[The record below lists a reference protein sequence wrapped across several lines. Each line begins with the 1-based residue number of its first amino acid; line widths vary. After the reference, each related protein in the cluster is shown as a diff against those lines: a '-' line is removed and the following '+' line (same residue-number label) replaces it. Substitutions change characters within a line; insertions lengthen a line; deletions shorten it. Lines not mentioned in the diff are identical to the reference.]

1 MIRHRIATIVR
12 TARKRPALP
21 AIVAMLILALAA
33 AIALLLYD
41 DGGRGADSTET
52 ATGTVQ
58 DGSGKRVLYW
68 YDPMVP
74 QERYPGPGK
83 SSMNMDLIPKYADD
97 GGQSGVTVS
106 PAVMQTLGV
115 RLARAEVRDL
125 APEVRAVGRVDF
137 DQRLIS
143 EVQTLTPGF
152 VETLAVRAEGE
163 PIGAGRVIAQV
174 YSPDLLAA
182 QNEYR
187 ALLDSSSPAAARVRS
202 AARSRL
208 LLLGAP
214 ASLVA
219 RLERGGA
226 PQRTYP
232 VVARTSG
239 VVTAIGARPGA
250 QVSPGQSIATI
261 QGLSRVLV
269 VADVPEAS
277 LGRVRVGQ
285 PVEIRLPAYPG
296 DVRQARVDYIF
307 PALNAQSRT
316 AQLRITLPNPDG
328 RLRSGMFAN
337 ITLQGTGGMA
347 LAVPSEAVIDTG
359 RRRLVI
365 VKRSAGFVPQE
376 VEVGRDQGPWTE
388 IAAGL
393 RAGEQVVA
401 SGQFLIDSEASLS
414 GFLSRLEANPQATS
428 RMIAARG
435 IVTSVDGARRLVSI
449 RHGAIAE
456 LGWPAMTMAFEVRD
470 PALLRGLRRGLR
482 VDFALNPQ
490 PRGERYI
497 VERIVPEAGR

>member
-1 MIRHRIATIVR
+1 MIRDRTTTIIR
-12 TARKRPALP
+12 TARERPAL
-21 AIVAMLILALAA
+21 AAVLAVLVLVIAA
-33 AIALLLYD
+33 GGYLLLASGA
-41 DGGRGADSTET
+41 GGLQ
-52 ATGTVQ
+52 TVNGVAQ
-58 DGSGKRVLYW
+58 DESGRRVLYW
-68 YDPMVP
+68 YDPMIP

-83 SSMNMDLIPKYADD
+83 SSMNMDLIPKYADET
-97 GGQSGVTVS
+97 GAGRVIVS
-106 PAVMQTLGV
+106 PTVMQNLGI

-125 APEVRAVGRVDF
+125 APEVRAVGRIDF

-152 VETLAVRAEGE
+152 VESLAVRAEGE
-163 PIGAGRVIAQV
+163 PIGARRVIAQV

-187 ALLDSSSPAAARVRS
+187 ALLASSSPGAARVRS

-214 ASLVA
+214 PSLVA

-232 VVARTSG
+232 VVTRTSG

-261 QGLSRVLV
+261 QGLSRVLAI
-269 VADVPEAS
+269 ADVPEAS

-285 PVEIRLPAYPG
+285 PAEIRFAAYPG
-296 DVRQARVDYIF
+296 DVRKGRVDYIF
-307 PALNAQSRT
+307 PALNGQSRT
-316 AQLRITLPNPDG
+316 AQVRITLPNPDG

-365 VKRSAGFVPQE
+365 VKRGAGFVPQE

-393 RAGEQVVA
+393 RPGEQVVA

-414 GFLSRLEANPQATS
+414 GFLSRLEASPPEA
-428 RMIAARG
+428 RRLIAAHG
-435 IVTSVDGARRLVSI
+435 MVTAVDGANRLVSI

-456 LGWPAMTMAFEVRD
+456 LGWPEMTMTFEVRD
-470 PALLRGLRRGLR
+470 PGLLRGLRRGLK
-482 VDFALNPQ
+482 VEFALHPQ
-490 PRGERYI
+490 PRGERYVI
-497 VERIVPEAGR
+497 ERIEPEAGR